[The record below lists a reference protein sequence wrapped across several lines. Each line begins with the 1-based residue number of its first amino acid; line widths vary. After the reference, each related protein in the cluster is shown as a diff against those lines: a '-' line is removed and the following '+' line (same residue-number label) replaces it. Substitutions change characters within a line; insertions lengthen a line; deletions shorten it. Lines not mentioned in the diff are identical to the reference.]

1 MIKSVTMLNSLT
13 IIGKISANWIIPAPF
28 NIKNI
33 VPSLTPKPPGA
44 IRIKNPM
51 TSPSSIADEIKIILR
66 LSRPNPILNEIKH
79 PANAQNKAPV
89 I

>member
-1 MIKSVTMLNSLT
+1 MIKSVTMHNNLMT
-13 IIGKISANWIIPAPF
+13 IGKISANWIIPVPF
-28 NIKNI
+28 NIKYI
-33 VPSLTPKPPGA
+33 VPSLTPNPPGA

-79 PANAQNKAPV
+79 PANAQKTAPV

>member
-1 MIKSVTMLNSLT
+1 MIKSVNMLNSLT
-13 IIGKISANWIIPAPF
+13 TIGKISANWIIPAPF

-33 VPSLTPKPPGA
+33 VPSLTPNPPGA
-44 IRIKNPM
+44 IRIKKPM
-51 TSPSSIADEIKIILR
+51 TSPSNIAAAINIILR
-66 LSRPNPILNEIKH
+66 PSRLNPILKEIKH